1 MNQNP
6 KRIVIIEGD
15 AFDADAI
22 VAIIKFRASNK
33 FGVVARFQDGIH
45 AFDFLDAPTR
55 DAAIELAIFN
65 WRQAVG
71 DGATLPPTPAESLP
85 DQPGPAEPSL
95 LSYWSDE
102 KGRYYETYGDTVI
115 YYDPTLGNFIWNEGP
130 PRRKNPLGEGAS
142 PINRVYVDEVGKPLD
157 QQPS

>member
-1 MNQNP
+1 MNQ

-45 AFDFLDAPTR
+45 AFDFQDAPTR
-55 DAAIELAIFN
+55 DKAMDLAIDA
-65 WRQAVG
+65 WRKAVG
-71 DGATLPPTPAESLP
+71 DMVDAIPPTPAEPLP
-85 DQPGPAEPSL
+85 APDREDTQVFEFWIDG
-95 LSYWSDE
+95 
-102 KGRYYETYGDTVI
+102 KGRYRETYNGQHV
-115 YYDPTLGNFIWNEGP
+115 LWGNVTGRFVWNEGP

-142 PINRVYVDEVGKPLD
+142 PIVKIYVDDAGKPLE
-157 QQPS
+157 QQPI